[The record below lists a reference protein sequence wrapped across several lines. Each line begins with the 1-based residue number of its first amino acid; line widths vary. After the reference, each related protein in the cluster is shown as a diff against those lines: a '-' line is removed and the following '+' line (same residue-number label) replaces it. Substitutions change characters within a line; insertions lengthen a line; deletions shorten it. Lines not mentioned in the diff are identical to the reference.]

1 VALEHF
7 EAVERQIRI
16 DARPATVFAF
26 FCEPELMLR
35 WKGVE
40 ATLEPVPGGTY
51 RVVMHDR
58 ATVLGRYVEVEPP
71 TRVVFTWGFAGDDA
85 LVAPGG
91 STVEVTL
98 TPDGDGTLVRVV
110 HRGLTPAS
118 RPPHDAGWAHYLER
132 LRTAAEG
139 RDPGPDPW
147 ADND

>member
-51 RVVMHDR
+51 RVVMHDPQPSSG
-58 ATVLGRYVEVEPP
+58 ATSRSSPRPWWSSRGASPATTPP
-71 TRVVFTWGFAGDDA
+71 SRREA
-85 LVAPGG
+85 AP
-91 STVEVTL
+91 
-98 TPDGDGTLVRVV
+98 
-110 HRGLTPAS
+110 S
-118 RPPHDAGWAHYLER
+118 R
-132 LRTAAEG
+132 
-139 RDPGPDPW
+139 
-147 ADND
+147 